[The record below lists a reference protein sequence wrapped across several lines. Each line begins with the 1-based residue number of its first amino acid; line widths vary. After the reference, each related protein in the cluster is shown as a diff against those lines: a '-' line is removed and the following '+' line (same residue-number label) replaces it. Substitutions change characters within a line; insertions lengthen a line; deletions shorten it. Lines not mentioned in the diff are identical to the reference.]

1 MNEDILLTEDELF
14 ENFIDPDEE
23 VISYSDI
30 KYNIYEKYKE
40 SSYIEKSSS
49 YIENQIK

>member
-1 MNEDILLTEDELF
+1 MNENILLSDDELF

-23 VISYSDI
+23 IISYSDI